1 VRPTGQLQFWVAP
14 SKSMANEF
22 EELAEQVTPGSLGS
36 GVSRA
41 PRVTLVSCVV
51 CSVSCV
57 VSVVVGGFC
66 FALCAVR
73 TVGVAAV
80 SLAIHLAPVAAD
92 CQVEFAGM
100 ISEHAKGAR
109 AMETRHAVR
118 STS

>member
-41 PRVTLVSCVV
+41 PRVTF
-51 CSVSCV
+51 VSCV

-118 STS
+118 STSQIKR